1 VLAKPALDRS
11 HVLEATTIRLAAGTI
26 ALAGAEFARGRAR
39 EATALFRARSS
50 WPVAVPAT
58 LLGTYVS
65 MLLWL
70 GGMKY
75 GTASRAAL
83 LNQMGAIFVLVI
95 SRMLGEVV
103 PMQRWLGAALAVAG
117 VCIVIAG

>member
-1 VLAKPALDRS
+1 
-11 HVLEATTIRLAAGTI
+11 
-26 ALAGAEFARGRAR
+26 
-39 EATALFRARSS
+39 
-50 WPVAVPAT
+50 
-58 LLGTYVS
+58 

-95 SRMLGEVV
+95 SRALGEVV
-103 PMQRWLGAALAVAG
+103 PLRRWIGAALAVAG